1 MEFYRYPLLCW
12 QLTKE
17 TVCARL
23 VGTEYELVSAQLH
36 KLQAHL
42 AEHLQREFAQ
52 YATLPDSMPDARLK
66 KVNVNIRPAYQEEN
80 GIFPAGQTL
89 SIPVAAVYGITEYNY
104 SECYLPL
111 LDQHFYFYKPE
122 QLRPLVEYF
131 ARDYFNNMAPETL
144 HRYLMLG
151 EPWLEHV
158 TVRIRKREVR
168 RAEREQRREE
178 TQTLQQVADRFPRK
192 TSVSGIAPETAWE
205 RGELVETLV
214 DKLLTEGA
222 SVVLIGEQ
230 GIGKTV
236 ILLEAARKVF
246 ASTKERPEGSNYF
259 WRTTPQRMIAGAR
272 YLGEWQESC
281 EEVMDEL
288 QRTGDI
294 LWINDFVH
302 LLAVGGEGPEDSIA
316 AFMLPNLR
324 QGRLQIVSELTRQEW
339 ERVRQR
345 LPSFAAHFHV
355 LSIPKL
361 SKKQLVKIM
370 RLFTDY
376 VHKQLRIT
384 IEESA
389 LNLAYRLLDRY
400 LRYEAFPGKIIKFMT
415 SCINDELVHNNILID
430 NEKVLTHFVQKTG
443 LPTFLLRDDILL
455 ETTSLHDYF
464 TKRIIGQQPAIERV
478 CQVVMVFKA
487 GLNDPNKP
495 IATLLFAGP
504 TGVGKTACARAL
516 ADYFFGQGQTLN
528 PLIRLDMSEFQHPV
542 QVDRMLGGGDKPGK
556 LIREVRERP
565 FSVVL
570 LDEIEKAHPI
580 FFDVLLNVMD
590 EGILV
595 DGNGRVTDFRNVILI
610 MTSNLGARQSKR
622 ISFVNQTDDSEVGSA
637 VRRFFRPEFYNRIDQ
652 VVTFQTLDAATVTEI
667 TRKELATL
675 NEREGFQER
684 GLNLTFGP
692 KLVDHL
698 AQKGFDP
705 EYGARPLQRTIE
717 RLVVAKLAE
726 FLLQQLEIKG
736 VNLLVDWSD
745 EEVKV
750 EQMKNDKDSL

>member
-1 MEFYRYPLLCW
+1 MELYRYPLLCW
-12 QLTKE
+12 KLTKE

-23 VGTEYELVSAQLH
+23 VGTDYELVSAQLH

-42 AEHLQREFAQ
+42 AEQLQRDFIQQA
-52 YATLPDSMPDARLK
+52 YLPDHIPDARLK
-66 KVNVNIRPAYQEEN
+66 KVSVSIRPAYKEES
-80 GIFPAGQTL
+80 GIFPAGQSL
-89 SIPVAAVYGITEYNY
+89 SILVAAVYGSTDHGY

-122 QLRPLVEYF
+122 QLRPLIEYF
-131 ARDYFNNMAPETL
+131 ARDYFNNMAPEDL

-151 EPWLEHV
+151 EPWLEQV
-158 TVRIRKREVR
+158 TVRIKKREVR
-168 RAEREQRREE
+168 RAERDFHREQTE
-178 TQTLQQVADRFPRK
+178 TLQQIADRFPRK
-192 TSVSGIAPETAWE
+192 TSIRGIAPETAWE
-205 RGELVETLV
+205 RSELVETLV
-214 DKLLTEGA
+214 DKLLIEEN

-236 ILLEAARKVF
+236 ILLEAARKVLSF
-246 ASTKERPEGSNYF
+246 TKDRKEGSNYF

-272 YLGEWQESC
+272 YLGEWQETC
-281 EEVMDEL
+281 EEMMDDL

-294 LWINDFVH
+294 LWINDFMH
-302 LLAVGGEGPEDSIA
+302 LLAVGGDGPEDSIA

-324 QGRLQIVSELTRQEW
+324 QGHFKMVSELTRPEW

-345 LPSFAAHFHV
+345 LPGFAAHFHV

-361 SKKQLVKIM
+361 SKKQIVNIM

-376 VHKQLRIT
+376 VHKQLHIT

-389 LNLAYRLLDRY
+389 MNLAYRLLDRY

-415 SCINDELVHNNILID
+415 SCVNEVHVHNQTLID

-443 LPTFLLRDDILL
+443 LPSFLLRDDIFLDTDTL
-455 ETTSLHDYF
+455 YDYF
-464 TKRIIGQQPAIERV
+464 AQRIIGQSQAIE
-478 CQVVMVFKA
+478 QVGKIVMVFKA
-487 GLNDPNKP
+487 GLNNPNKP
-495 IATLLFAGP
+495 VATLLFSGP

-516 ADYFFGQGQTLN
+516 ADYFFGQGQKLN

-542 QVDRMLGGGDKPGK
+542 QIDRMLGGGDKPGK

-580 FFDVLLNVMD
+580 FFDVLLNVLD

-595 DGNGRVTDFRNVILI
+595 DSNGRITDFRNVILI
-610 MTSNLGARQSKR
+610 MTSNLGARQNKR
-622 ISFVNQTDDSEVGSA
+622 MSFVNKTDKSEISSA
-637 VRRFFRPEFYNRIDQ
+637 VRGFFRPEFYNRLDQ
-652 VVTFQTLDAATVTEI
+652 IITFQALDAATVTHI
-667 TRKELATL
+667 TRKELEDL
-675 NEREGFQER
+675 NKREGFQER
-684 GLNLTFGP
+684 GLKLTFTQ
-692 KLVDHL
+692 KLVEHL

-726 FLLQQLEIKG
+726 FLLQHLEMKN
-736 VNLLVDWSD
+736 VNLSVDWSG
-745 EEVKV
+745 EQV
-750 EQMKNDKDSL
+750 EIVR